1 MSIKGAGGSQGG
13 LGRFFLGLGM
23 FIAGAYLLLS
33 AIQVTNNFYFGYGLF
48 SVGGFQITS
57 GIIFIPFM
65 IGVGI
70 LFFNSSNIIGW
81 LLAIGSVLL
90 MIIGVISSTHLS
102 LRPMS
107 AFELIMITG
116 LLAGGMGLF
125 FSSFRNYTK

>member
-116 LLAGGMGLF
+116 LLAGGIGLF

>member
-1 MSIKGAGGSQGG
+1 MSIKGAGGSEGG

-65 IGVGI
+65 IGVGM

-81 LLAIGSVLL
+81 LLAVGSVLL